1 MFIVLHHLFDTK
13 QLMKVNLFFNHKAG
27 WFQKSLGPKGL
38 KQDRALKN
46 TSSIWKRMYSIPD
59 TREKKD

>member
-1 MFIVLHHLFDTK
+1 
-13 QLMKVNLFFNHKAG
+13 MKVNLFFNHKAG